1 MFRTASGS
9 ASRLPSDSGPRSLAR
24 PAVLLLAALAA
35 VLPAAPCSAASPGDF
50 DRTLALRPEGTFE
63 LRNINGGVT
72 VEGWD
77 RNEIRI
83 QAVKTSRKNPSDV
96 ERVSIEV
103 SATPEAVS
111 VATRYPQEEGVEV
124 LVEYTVRLPHSARIQ
139 HIGTVN
145 GTLRISGVDT
155 LRDLRTVNGN
165 IEVYEAGGTVHA
177 RTTNGNVRLDL
188 ARFGE
193 RGEASAETTNGS
205 VLLTV
210 AEEIQA
216 SLEALSLNG
225 DFRSEIP
232 LKLEGSLRPREI
244 RGKFGKG
251 GSPIRLRTVN
261 GSIRVAAWRPG
272 V

>member
-9 ASRLPSDSGPRSLAR
+9 ASGTGSRSPAR
-24 PAVLLLAALAA
+24 PALLLLASLAA
-35 VLPAAPCSAASPGDF
+35 VLPAAPRGAASPGDF
-50 DRTLALRPEGTFE
+50 DRTLPMRPEGTFE
-63 LRNINGGVT
+63 LQNINGGVT
-72 VEGWD
+72 VQGWN
-77 RNEIRI
+77 RNEIQI
-83 QAVKTSRKNPSDV
+83 QAVKTSRKNPSDA

-124 LVEYTVRLPHSARIQ
+124 MVEYTVRLPHSARIQ
-139 HIGTVN
+139 HIGTIN
-145 GTLRISGVDT
+145 GALRISGVET

-165 IEVYEAGGTVHA
+165 IEVYDGGGTVHA
-177 RTTNGNVRLDL
+177 RTTNGSVRLDL

-193 RGEASAETTNGS
+193 GGEASAETTNGS
-205 VLLTV
+205 VLLAV
-210 AEEIQA
+210 AQEIQA

-232 LKLEGSLRPREI
+232 LKLESSLRPREI
-244 RGKFGKG
+244 RGRFGNG

-261 GSIRVAAWRPG
+261 GSIRVAALRPG

>member
-1 MFRTASGS
+1 MFRTASGT
-9 ASRLPSDSGPRSLAR
+9 ASGAGSRSLAR
-24 PAVLLLAALAA
+24 HALLLLAALVS
-35 VLPAAPCSAASPGDF
+35 VLPAAPGSAAFSGDF
-50 DRTLALRPEGTFE
+50 DRALAMGPDGTFE
-63 LRNINGGVT
+63 LHNINGGVT
-72 VEGWD
+72 VQGWD

-96 ERVSIEV
+96 ERVSIDV
-103 SATPEAVS
+103 SATPEGVS

-139 HIGTVN
+139 HIGTIN
-145 GTLRISGVDT
+145 GTLRIAGVDT

-165 IEVYEAGGTVHA
+165 IEVYEGGGIVHA
-177 RTTNGNVRLDL
+177 RTTNGSVRLDL

-193 RGEASAETTNGS
+193 GGEASAETTNGS
-205 VLLTV
+205 VLLAV
-210 AEEIQA
+210 PEEIHA
-216 SLEALSLNG
+216 SLEALCLNG

-261 GSIRVAAWRPG
+261 GSIRVAASRPS